1 MLKKSSWWLVILVC
15 VVAIGFL
22 VTGCSKKSLVKEEA
36 AGRQAP
42 ATETKKE
49 PPPAAPMA
57 PPTVEAQAAPPA
69 PAPAP
74 EAKVEAAPPAAPEA
88 IDLAGL
94 RLQFA
99 FDDYSLS
106 SKSKENLEK
115 LAGWM
120 KKEEMAKI
128 QIEGHTCDIGTNE
141 YNLAL
146 GERRANSAKTYL
158 EGLGV
163 GSSRI
168 STISYGEE
176 RPLVPNSDEA
186 NRSKN
191 RRDEFV
197 MAK

>member
-15 VVAIGFL
+15 IVAIGFL

-36 AGRQAP
+36 AGRPAP
-42 ATETKKE
+42 APEAKKE
-49 PPPAAPMA
+49 PPPPPPMA
-57 PPTVEAQAAPPA
+57 PPKVEPPPAPPA
-69 PAPAP
+69 PAPVP
-74 EAKVEAAPPAAPEA
+74 KVEAAPPAAPEA

-120 KKEEMAKI
+120 KKTEMAKI

-176 RPLVPNSDEA
+176 RPLVPNTDEA

>member
-15 VVAIGFL
+15 VVAVGFL
-22 VTGCSKKSLVKEEA
+22 VTGCSKKSMVKEEA

-42 ATETKKE
+42 AVEAKKE
-49 PPPAAPMA
+49 APPAPMA
-57 PPTVEAQAAPPA
+57 PPKEEAQPAPPA

-88 IDLAGL
+88 IDLVGL

-120 KKEEMAKI
+120 KKTEMAKI

-163 GSSRI
+163 ASSRV